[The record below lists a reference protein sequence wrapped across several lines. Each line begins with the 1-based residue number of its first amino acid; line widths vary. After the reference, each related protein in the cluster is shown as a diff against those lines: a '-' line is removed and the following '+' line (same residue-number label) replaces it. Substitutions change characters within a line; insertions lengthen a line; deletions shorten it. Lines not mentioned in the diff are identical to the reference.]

1 MQLIRSSSALFLL
14 TLSAALLAGCNP
26 TATAPMNSNAPVLAN
41 GKKLPVAQDTV
52 ARINVS
58 EAKQAVDS
66 GEAIIVDVRIP
77 NAYAQEHPK
86 GAINLPAAETGSRVG
101 ELPKNKLLITSCS
114 CPAEQSSI
122 SASQMYK
129 NNGYTNTAALVG
141 GTNAWK
147 AAGFG
152 MSTGDKP

>member
-1 MQLIRSSSALFLL
+1 MHLNRSSFALVLL
-14 TLSAALLAGCNP
+14 TLAASMLTGCSSN
-26 TATAPMNSNAPVLAN
+26 ATAPMNSNAPVMAN

-58 EAKQAVDS
+58 EAKQAIDS
-66 GEAIIVDVRIP
+66 GEAIIVDVRLAD
-77 NAYAQEHPK
+77 AYRQEHPK
-86 GAINLPAAETGSRVG
+86 GAINLPAAQTGARFS
-101 ELPKNKLLITSCS
+101 ELPKDKLLITSCS

-122 SASQMYK
+122 AASQMYK
-129 NNGYTNTAALVG
+129 NNGNHNTAALVG

-147 AAGFG
+147 NAGFA

>member
-1 MQLIRSSSALFLL
+1 MQFIRTSFVLFLL
-14 TLSAALLAGCNP
+14 TLAAGMLAGCSS
-26 TATAPMNSNAPVLAN
+26 TATAPMNSNAPVMAN

-58 EAKQAVDS
+58 EAKQALDS
-66 GEAIIVDVRIP
+66 GEAIIVDVRVAE
-77 NAYAQEHPK
+77 AYRQEHPK

-129 NNGYTNTAALVG
+129 NNGYPNTAALVG

-147 AAGFG
+147 NAGFG